1 MYFTLQR
8 IQRICH
14 DLEQLINQNPRLIDG
29 VQWQQGFFMK
39 PADADAGTW
48 QPFHAGDRWGSYDGH
63 AWFRADVTIPEVYAG
78 RKVILD
84 VSVDKENWFSDSRQ
98 FLLFVDGDLR
108 QGMDINHRT
117 SVLSE
122 RAVPGT
128 VYRIDLQAYAGLV
141 DKPTELYLQLMVED
155 HAVKKL
161 YYDLHVPS
169 QVAGDLPEGSKTR
182 LDMLDRL
189 NQAVNL
195 IDLRK
200 PGSEAFYHSVQL
212 AVDYLETHFY
222 TEYCGHQDMTA
233 VSVGHTHID
242 VAWLWT
248 LAQTRQKTARSF
260 STVLRMMEEHPEY
273 VFMSSQPQLYQF
285 LKQDYPDLYE
295 KVRARVREGR
305 WEAEGGMWLEADCNL
320 TSGESQVRQLLHG
333 RRFFLEEFGVE
344 NRILWLPDV
353 FGYSGALP
361 QILKRS
367 GIDYF
372 MTTKIN
378 WNQYNPIPADS
389 FYWQGIDGS
398 QVLTH
403 FITTTS
409 ENYNPTPHFSTY
421 NGFLTPRAVMG
432 GWNRYQ
438 EKQIHEEILVSY
450 GYGDGGGGPT
460 EDMIERGKR
469 MARGIPGCPRVV
481 MGPSLPFFERLEQQ
495 VAGNPWLKKWVG
507 ELYFEYHRGTYTSMA
522 RNKRDNRKS
531 ELLYQD
537 AESLA
542 ALAELLKPGS
552 YPAVDLY
559 QGWETILLNQFH
571 DILPGSSIEA
581 VYEDSARDYAR
592 VLREGRRLVGQAL
605 DTIGAQIRLEQPS
618 VVVTNTTG
626 FERSE
631 LVTLPWPADEAV
643 PLLCDPELAEMIP
656 VQKTADGLVFTARA
670 IPAKGYRSF
679 PILAESTS
687 CCDDAGCCGDDADC
701 CDGDDADCCDGDA
714 TLRSTLH
721 VAQDRLE
728 NRYFRIELDCQGH
741 MTRIFDKVNDRE
753 VLKAGELGNVLR
765 AFEDKPIAHQ
775 NWDIDIYYQQKSW
788 VLDEVTSIEVV
799 ESGPVRAALRLERP
813 FLDSTL
819 IQKIIIYDQ
828 IPRIDFDTLIDW
840 KENEI
845 LLKAE
850 FPVDIHAETATYD
863 IQFGNVSRPTH
874 WNTSW
879 DWAKFE
885 VCAQKWADLSEDGYG
900 VSLLNESKYGHD
912 IRENT
917 MRLTLLKSGMA
928 PNPHADREQ
937 HHFTYSLYPHA
948 GGWREAGTMHQAY
961 SLNIPLYAHVQG
973 SSATGSLPADFSLYH
988 IDQADHVMLETV
1000 KLAEDGNGMIVRLF
1014 EFCNRRGPVQLTC
1027 AGTIDQAEPCDLME
1041 RPLAQPEQIAV
1052 DGKCLSFTITPYE
1065 IKTFRV
1071 SFKL

>member
-8 IQRICH
+8 VQRICH
-14 DLEQLINQNPRLIDG
+14 DLESLIRQNPVMVNTL
-29 VQWQQGFFMK
+29 QWQKGFFMK
-39 PADADAGTW
+39 PADADGGSW
-48 QPFHAGDRWGSYDGH
+48 QPYLAGDRWGSYDGH
-63 AWFRADVTIPEVYAG
+63 AWFRADVTIPADHAG
-78 RKVILD
+78 CRVILD

-98 FLLFVDGDLR
+98 FLLFVDGQLR
-108 QGMDINHRT
+108 QGMDINHRR

-122 RAVPGT
+122 QATPGT

-141 DKPTELYLQLMVED
+141 EKPTELYLQLMTED
-155 HAVKKL
+155 EAVKKL
-161 YYDLHVPS
+161 YYDLHVPC
-169 QVAGDLPEGSKTR
+169 QVAGGLPEGSKTR
-182 LDMLDRL
+182 LDILDRL

-195 IDLRK
+195 IDMRK
-200 PGSEAFYHSVQL
+200 PGSEAFYRSLEL
-212 AVDYLETHFY
+212 ASAFLETHFY
-222 TEYCGHQDMTA
+222 AELCGHEDYTA

-320 TSGESQVRQLLHG
+320 TSGESLVRQLLHG
-333 RRFFLEEFGVE
+333 HRFFLEEFGVE
-344 NRILWLPDV
+344 SRILWLPDV

-361 QILKRS
+361 QILKKS

-389 FYWQGIDGS
+389 FYWEGIDGS

-409 ENYNPTPHFSTY
+409 EDYNPTPHFSTY

-460 EDMIERGKR
+460 DDMIERGKR

-481 MGPSLPFFERLEQQ
+481 MGPSRPFFERLEQQ
-495 VAGNPWLKKWVG
+495 VEGNPWLKKWVG

-542 ALAELLKPGS
+542 ALAELVKPGT
-552 YPAVDLY
+552 YPATELY

-592 VLREGRRLVGQAL
+592 VLREGHRMASQAL
-605 DTIGAQIRLEQPS
+605 DNISAQIKLDQPS
-618 VVVTNTTG
+618 IVVANTAG
-626 FERSE
+626 YERSE
-631 LVTLPWPADEAV
+631 LVTLPWPSSEAMPV
-643 PLLCDPELAEMIP
+643 LCDPELAEVIP
-656 VQKTADGLVFTARA
+656 VQKTADGLIFSAPNV
-670 IPAKGYRSF
+670 PAKGYRSY
-679 PILAESTS
+679 PIQADS
-687 CCDDAGCCGDDADC
+687 AACGDDSKAMCTTLLAQADC
-701 CDGDDADCCDGDA
+701 
-714 TLRSTLH
+714 
-721 VAQDRLE
+721 LE
-728 NRYFRIELDCQGH
+728 NRYFRIELDPQGH
-741 MTRIFDKVNDRE
+741 LTRIFDRANHRE
-753 VLKAGELGNVLR
+753 VLKAGARGNVLR

-775 NWDIDIYYQQKSW
+775 NWDIDIYYQQKNW
-788 VLDEVTSIEVV
+788 ILEDVTRIEVI
-799 ESGPVRAALRLERP
+799 ESGPVRAALRIERP
-813 FLDSTL
+813 FLDST
-819 IQKIIIYDQ
+819 IVQKIMIYDQ
-828 IPRIDFDTLIDW
+828 IPRIDFDTWIDW

-863 IQFGNVSRPTH
+863 IQFGNVTRSTH

-879 DWAKFE
+879 DWARFE

-917 MRLTLLKSGMA
+917 MRLTLIKSGMS

-937 HHFTYSLYPHA
+937 HHFVYSLYPHA
-948 GGWREAGTMHQAY
+948 GGWREAGTMQQAY
-961 SLNIPLYAHVQG
+961 SMNIPLYARLQG
-973 SSATGSLPADFSLYH
+973 ISEQGALPADFSLCRV
-988 IDQADHVMLETV
+988 DRDDHVMLETV
-1000 KLAEDGNGMIVRLF
+1000 KRAEDGNGLIIRLF
-1014 EFCNRRGPVQLTC
+1014 EFSNRRGPVQLTL
-1027 AGTIDQAEPCDLME
+1027 AGIIDRAEVCDLME
-1041 RPLAQPEQIAV
+1041 RPLAQPEAIMV
-1052 DGKCLSFTITPYE
+1052 DGSSISFAITPYE

-1071 SFKL
+1071 AMKI